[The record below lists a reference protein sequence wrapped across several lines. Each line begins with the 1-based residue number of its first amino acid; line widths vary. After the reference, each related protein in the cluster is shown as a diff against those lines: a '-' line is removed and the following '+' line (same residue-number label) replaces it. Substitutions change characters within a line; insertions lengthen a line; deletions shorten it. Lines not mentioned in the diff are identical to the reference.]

1 MAWICDKNGNR
12 KCEIKRL
19 SYNGTFMEV
28 SSITVTVE
36 SPTPIDFA
44 IGDYIDWDYDGLRY
58 SLDTAAGVEKQAR
71 RNTIGKAF
79 VYENLVF
86 LSPLQA
92 ANNVDFL
99 DVVIGNTVD
108 FMTNTEFSFY
118 GTAWDYAKRLEANLC
133 RLYGEGAWKVRIWT
147 NGVCYDT
154 APAVSIDTG
163 AWENKL
169 IEVSK
174 IKCLGGFQQIYDL
187 WGCAYVFSV
196 ESGVNYVDFYD
207 DFEQY
212 AKAWKQ
218 GGVDKIFAYG
228 KGNGLYKIRHTPDAD
243 HLLVT
248 RLRAYGSA
256 ENLPANYYLNS
267 PLYHVDG
274 NESSELAIANLMLP
288 ASEWTKDGVKAPM
301 NAYLE
306 QNTDLY
312 GVREASVAWDGSDE
326 ELGEIKPSIY
336 GLTIQDLLDLM
347 SPGDGY
353 RPIVAKWPDTS
364 QRIDKIITGAAPAD
378 NGAVAESGYDFTVV
392 EAQGVFSANEL
403 SAARVY
409 NIVDFGDLTMA
420 TIPSVEHLADYRV
433 VPTSENVKVAS
444 FDVQASVIDLIT
456 DVNAY
461 ITPYVNG
468 VKVDDATIPCMVSSE
483 VISRE
488 VSGVEYTKRYYIHLL
503 DANSAAVVFSTMRTG
518 AVTFKIQANIT
529 YSGQAN
535 QVTVLRNEYAVNFNL
550 LRGNKAIDKFFSVI
564 IPQIGFDLSAA
575 MTGSAKLCMRSG
587 YNQPRE
593 FPIVASSVR
602 YDSATDTW
610 YLRCKRVVDQSTK
623 TYFPNSDAIIATGD
637 EYYFSGI
644 AMPALYVEIAARK
657 LLAAARAW
665 LELHS
670 KPRMLSSVDVDNKI
684 MAVEGIVLRE
694 GMSLPIDD
702 DDLSISPETQESR
715 IIDNIRIEEGDN
727 STRTFS
733 ITLRDKKEGSSID
746 SAIRGATSGL
756 ATSASVSE
764 AVSAAESK
772 DHGALSGRDMPNQ
785 HPISAITGLEDALA
799 ALTFFEEDGNG
810 NVKLKDA
817 YGGLW
822 ANGFGSFGGVNSGGG
837 GGGADLLS
845 VWVSLKNNDDDYAN
859 WLINAHH
866 IPIGNG
872 LTIDSETGLINVSA
886 MGTVTSVAGVYPVGG
901 DVQLPGLMAALGI
914 TNLDNNLATISD
926 CLKSL
931 QSQVD
936 SVASRDMFDELS
948 ATSLYADVAVAQS
961 LYADSISLEGNDLSA
976 KLNTLVPKTTTVNGH
991 ALSGNISLTKSDVG
1005 LGNVEN
1011 TALSTWAGTGNI
1023 TTLGTI
1029 TTGVW
1034 HGTPIANDYLAN
1046 KTIGVGGA
1054 TITLGSSA
1062 TLTQIGIPAW
1072 AQKASL
1078 AFADMPAM
1086 YIGNARVQSSAQTAQ
1101 NIGGLG
1107 TITASGLIK
1116 TTNYLQGTR
1125 LILADGVYLEYDSSS
1140 QGVKL
1145 VGAGFWTES
1154 YVTAGGVGSHSGG
1167 GGGGVVEQLYRFSDL
1182 GGSFDDATND
1192 AFNAYTV
1199 NALYLRIVALESR
1212 PTGGVTSVAGMVGD
1226 VTTASLASALG
1237 ITNLNNNLST
1247 ISECIQSLQSQIDAV
1262 ATRDRFDELTA
1273 TAAFADVLS
1282 ASAIHVESL
1291 SLDGSDLAGSLSAL
1305 GSRATSLEGRATALE
1320 GRASTLE
1327 GKFTGDSANSA
1338 LRLTTV
1344 SKTAWGQ
1351 TYWTSGGV
1359 PDSISGNMS
1368 SVGSIS
1374 MNGSI
1379 SGVTSITASGLIKTT
1394 NYVQA
1399 TRFYLTDSI
1408 YFVADSNGV
1417 KLEGAGFYTDSFV
1430 TAGGVGSGGG
1440 GGDVD
1445 LPRVWESLT
1454 NNTDFPNTEINPA
1467 HIPDMAATYGYLK
1480 SITSAMVVSALGY
1493 TPFSSANFTKANIQS
1508 TLGISDWALA
1518 STKPGYS
1525 VSEISGLQ
1533 DALGTKQ
1540 DAISD
1545 LGTIRSNA
1553 AHGETAHNSLST
1565 VSEVLQSLQSQID
1578 SVASRDCFDELTA
1591 SVFHSDMVAV
1601 SDLYAESI
1609 SLNGA
1614 DLATSL
1620 SGLSTAIA
1628 NEATARA
1635 NAIAAEVTAR
1645 NTAIANAVN
1654 ALDSATEAVSS
1665 GYFLTGVTI
1674 TDGKITGRA
1683 QANSISGNAA
1693 TATRLADNN
1702 AHYLWGVSYWVSGV
1716 PQDVTAAPNL
1726 YIARTK
1732 VSASAANDTLLGVT
1746 AISNASSSGT
1756 TGDETR
1762 IEWDATNHAWHFYGG
1777 IYADTFVVAG
1787 GIGSSGGGSDID
1799 LPRVWKSLTNNTD
1812 FPDVE
1817 INLAHIPDIP
1827 WENILSK
1834 PTTLAGYGITDA
1846 IFGTQGADYVP
1857 ITLGATTKNVL
1868 TAHQSLSAYATKDYV
1883 GQQGFI
1889 TKAVNDLT
1897 NYYTKTQTYTRAE
1910 VNDLIG
1916 SINQFHYEIAAST
1929 GAVTD
1934 PQSNVLY
1941 LIGPTG
1947 SGSDK
1952 YEEYVYTTQWVKI
1965 GDTSIDLTP
1974 YLTKTLAAQTYQPII
1989 SDLESIISNA
1999 AHGEAAYNSLTT
2011 VSAIL
2016 QSLQSQ
2022 VDSVASRDSF
2032 DELTAKVFYSDVAAV
2047 SDLYVGAVS
2056 LNGVDLAG
2064 SLSSLASRA
2073 TSLESRAT
2081 ALEGRAASL
2090 ESRAST
2096 LESYFTN
2103 GVANSALRLSGTAT
2117 YSIWGVEYWSSGVP
2131 KSVTGRPGLY
2141 IGTTQVQTSA
2151 ASQDLNGIAAINASG
2166 LATIAGGIKLT
2177 TTKKIYFGDTDH
2189 YLELDSNGFHFSHG
2203 VYSEDFVTAGGI
2215 GSGGGGDSID
2225 IDRLWQS
2232 LQNNPADQGY
2242 EDALIAPAH
2251 IPDMAATYGY
2261 LKGNQT
2267 IALTGV
2273 VTGSGTTSIATSI
2286 ADGALSI
2293 AKVSGLQ
2300 AALDS
2305 KTGNTG
2311 TVTSVGLSVPTGL
2324 SVSGSPITTSG
2335 TLAITFASGYSIP
2348 TTAQQSAWSGKQDA
2362 ISDLATIRSNASNGA
2377 TAYSWGNHANAGYLL
2392 ASVAA
2397 ETYATLTALDGKQA
2411 TISDLATIRSNA
2423 ASGATAYSWGN
2434 HANAGYLTSANG
2446 TTISQAL
2453 QSLQSQIDSVAS
2465 RDMFDELTATVLHSD
2480 IVTASNA
2487 YFDAI
2492 TAASANIASITG
2504 SLSGNATTASYLVSA
2519 SYGIGGGLNP
2529 IYFSS
2534 GRPVA
2539 STSTAGS
2546 ASVPVY
2552 LNGGTLTAITPSSLF
2567 SALSSSAA
2575 TNLSVTIA
2583 GQGRTITDLY
2593 ARYDKDGGE
2602 IAPNMTT
2609 IGTALRSLQSQV
2621 DSVASRDMFDELNAT
2636 VLFTDILS
2644 VGGDT
2649 HIGGK
2654 IWFDSTHYIE
2664 IINGYLHTNLPIVS
2678 DSYITAGA

>member
-1 MAWICDKNGNR
+1 MDSIIIYNSIGTVLYENIPVTSSAELVQELMRSDYIQLSWNSATNETIPAGAYIIYGTEYYSLLEPYSPDQKNEREWEYKPQFVSQFFRGSKAPFFMYSTSGGVTTKEADWTLTDNPANFMERVLTAFLNELGLKYHYAVDNNLQNASATLQFNCVDIITACNSIANAFETELWLEKFDEVDSGGYIGRLHLGKAALGTAKVLEVGNNIKVPSKTNNAEFFNR
-12 KCEIKRL
+12 FYVFGSSRNITQAYQGAAVNNLATKRL
-19 SYNGTFMEV
+19 TLNPTTYPNGYMDFSNGGPVYSKILQFDGVYPSATDLVVMNIRPRTRYVLDENT
-28 SSITVTVE
+28 SK
-36 SPTPIDFA
+36 PI
-44 IGDYIDWDYDGLRY
+44 
-58 SLDTAAGVEKQAR
+58 
-71 RNTIGKAF
+71 
-79 VYENLVF
+79 
-86 LSPLQA
+86 
-92 ANNVDFL
+92 
-99 DVVIGNTVD
+99 VIGVD
-108 FMTNTEFSFY
+108 EDDKPIYDT
-118 GTAWDYAKRLEANLC
+118 YAIWYVQLKRLVD
-133 RLYGEGAWKVRIWT
+133 GA
-147 NGVCYDT
+147 
-154 APAVSIDTG
+154 
-163 AWENKL
+163 
-169 IEVSK
+169 
-174 IKCLGGFQQIYDL
+174 
-187 WGCAYVFSV
+187 
-196 ESGVNYVDFYD
+196 YVDFQFNNTTYD
-207 DFEQY
+207 KDDNPDGMLLPGLVPSIHFNSGPLAGREFEVIYHEQEKTVQDSADTTPFTILAGDFEIKYQ
-212 AKAWKQ
+212 
-218 GGVDKIFAYG
+218 DE
-228 KGNGLYKIRHTPDAD
+228 NGFI
-243 HLLVT
+243 
-248 RLRAYGSA
+248 
-256 ENLPANYYLNS
+256 LP
-267 PLYHVDG
+267 
-274 NESSELAIANLMLP
+274 
-288 ASEWTKDGVKAPM
+288 
-301 NAYLE
+301 
-306 QNTDLY
+306 
-312 GVREASVAWDGSDE
+312 
-326 ELGEIKPSIY
+326 
-336 GLTIQDLLDLM
+336 
-347 SPGDGY
+347 
-353 RPIVAKWPDTS
+353 
-364 QRIDKIITGAAPAD
+364 
-378 NGAVAESGYDFTVV
+378 
-392 EAQGVFSANEL
+392 
-403 SAARVY
+403 
-409 NIVDFGDLTMA
+409 
-420 TIPSVEHLADYRV
+420 
-433 VPTSENVKVAS
+433 
-444 FDVQASVIDLIT
+444 
-456 DVNAY
+456 
-461 ITPYVNG
+461 
-468 VKVDDATIPCMVSSE
+468 
-483 VISRE
+483 
-488 VSGVEYTKRYYIHLL
+488 
-503 DANSAAVVFSTMRTG
+503 
-518 AVTFKIQANIT
+518 
-529 YSGQAN
+529 
-535 QVTVLRNEYAVNFNL
+535 
-550 LRGNKAIDKFFSVI
+550 
-564 IPQIGFDLSAA
+564 A
-575 MTGSAKLCMRSG
+575 MTGLVPQTDNLVVLFNVRMPDSYIESAQDRLAV
-587 YNQPRE
+587 
-593 FPIVASSVR
+593 VALEEINKN
-602 YDSATDTW
+602 
-610 YLRCKRVVDQSTK
+610 YLNTTTGEVVDKNEYQAASDPTVFYTNDPGLVLGGKVLYKNGSYQKETRVTALTK
-623 TYFPNSDAIIATGD
+623 RLDLPCYQNIVFGD
-637 EYYFSGI
+637 E
-644 AMPALYVEIAARK
+644 
-657 LLAAARAW
+657 
-665 LELHS
+665 
-670 KPRMLSSVDVDNKI
+670 
-684 MAVEGIVLRE
+684 
-694 GMSLPIDD
+694 
-702 DDLSISPETQESR
+702 
-715 IIDNIRIEEGDN
+715 IIKGNIEE
-727 STRTFS
+727 
-733 ITLRDKKEGSSID
+733 LKE
-746 SAIRGATSGL
+746 
-756 ATSASVSE
+756 E
-764 AVSAAESK
+764 AVSANK
-772 DHGALSGRDMPNQ
+772 NIDL
-785 HPISAITGLEDALA
+785 LA
-799 ALTFFEEDGNG
+799 AISKSTNDITAAYERTHQLILKQLAEQGSFWLEYEQTIDGVTHRS
-810 NVKLKDA
+810 VKLNPV
-817 YGGLW
+817 YEGVW
-822 ANGFGSFGGVNSGGG
+822 AEGFGSFGGIGSGGGG

-845 VWVSLKNNDDDYAN
+845 MWVSLKNNNDDYAN
-859 WLINAHH
+859 CLINAHH
-866 IPIGNG
+866 LPLGNG
-872 LTIDSETGLINVSA
+872 LSIDPETGLINVSNVGGVA
-886 MGTVTSVAGVYPVGG
+886 SVAGVLPVNG
-901 DVQLPGLMAALGI
+901 DVQKAALQTTLGI
-914 TNLDNNLATISD
+914 DVLGTAVQ
-926 CLKSL
+926 SL
-931 QSQVD
+931 QSQID
-936 SVASRDMFDELS
+936 SVASRDMYDELT
-948 ATSLYADVAVAQS
+948 ATSLFAEIAAVQSLHAEILSAKNIDLNGLSLTNTNGVLSMNGNALLSALTNEGNNIAITVGGKKLTLEVGYAKKALGDKNGNDIYATYVSGIAIGTDTQKDNVLVSKAGTTTALTIPYATVSPNTRFTYTIGSTTYADVEFPVDWFIS
-961 LYADSISLEGNDLSA
+961 EEYESGKYRLRLNPKYEGLY
-976 KLNTLVPKTTTVNGH
+976 
-991 ALSGNISLTKSDVG
+991 SDG
-1005 LGNVEN
+1005 WL
-1011 TALSTWAGTGNI
+1011 
-1023 TTLGTI
+1023 
-1029 TTGVW
+1029 
-1034 HGTPIANDYLAN
+1034 
-1046 KTIGVGGA
+1046 
-1054 TITLGSSA
+1054 
-1062 TLTQIGIPAW
+1062 
-1072 AQKASL
+1072 
-1078 AFADMPAM
+1078 
-1086 YIGNARVQSSAQTAQ
+1086 
-1101 NIGGLG
+1101 
-1107 TITASGLIK
+1107 
-1116 TTNYLQGTR
+1116 
-1125 LILADGVYLEYDSSS
+1125 
-1140 QGVKL
+1140 
-1145 VGAGFWTES
+1145 
-1154 YVTAGGVGSHSGG
+1154 TAGGVGSHSGG

-1305 GSRATSLEGRATALE
+1305 CSRATSLEGRASSLE
-1320 GRASTLE
+1320 SRATSLESRATSLE

-1430 TAGGVGSGGG
+1430 TAGGVGSGGS
-1440 GGDVD
+1440 GGDMDVD
-1445 LPRVWESLT
+1445 RLWQSLQ
-1454 NNTDFPNTEINPA
+1454 NNPADQGYEDALIAPA

-1493 TPFSSANFTKANIQS
+1493 TPFSSASFTKANIQS
-1508 TLGISDWALA
+1508 TLGISAWALDA
-1518 STKPGYS
+1518 SKPTYS
-1525 VSEISGLQ
+1525 VSEIIGLQ
-1533 DALGTKQ
+1533 SAL
-1540 DAISD
+1540 DAI
-1545 LGTIRSNA
+1545 RANA
-1553 AHGETAHNSLST
+1553 AHGETAYNSLST
-1565 VSEVLQSLQSQID
+1565 VSDVLQSLQSQID

-1601 SDLYAESI
+1601 SDLYAKAI

-1665 GYFLTGVTI
+1665 GYFLTGITI

-1702 AHYLWGVSYWVSGV
+1702 THYLWGVSYWASGV

-1732 VSASAANDTLLGVT
+1732 VRASAANDTLLGVT
-1746 AISNASSSGT
+1746 AISNASSSGS

-1787 GIGSSGGGSDID
+1787 GAGSSGGGSDID
-1799 LPRVWKSLTNNTD
+1799 LDRVWESLTNNTD
-1812 FPDVE
+1812 FQDVE
-1817 INLAHIPDIP
+1817 INPAHIPGIA
-1827 WENILSK
+1827 WGKITSGK
-1834 PTTLAGYGITDA
+1834 PTTLVGYGITDA
-1846 IFGTQGADYVP
+1846 RFGTEGADYVP
-1857 ITLGATTKNVL
+1857 ITLGTTTKNVL
-1868 TAHQSLSAYATKDYV
+1868 TAHQSLSGYATETWV

-2022 VDSVASRDSF
+2022 VDSVASRDTF
-2032 DELTAKVFYSDVAAV
+2032 DELTATVFYSDVAAV

-2081 ALEGRAASL
+2081 ALEGRATSL

-2151 ASQDLNGIAAINASG
+2151 TSQDLNGIAAINASG

-2177 TTKKIYFGDTDH
+2177 TTKKIYFGDTEH

-2215 GSGGGGDSID
+2215 GSGGSGGDMD
-2225 IDRLWQS
+2225 VDRMWQS
-2232 LQNNPADQGY
+2232 LTNNPADQGY
-2242 EDALIAPAH
+2242 ENTKIAIAH
-2251 IPDMAATYGY
+2251 IPDVAATYGY

-2267 IALTGV
+2267 ITLTGV
-2273 VTGSGTTSIATSI
+2273 VTGIGTTSITTSI

-2293 AKVSGLQ
+2293 SKVSGLQ

-2362 ISDLATIRSNASNGA
+2362 IIDLPDIRTNAANGN

-2397 ETYATLTALDGKQA
+2397 ETYATITALGTKQDI
-2411 TISDLATIRSNA
+2411 ISDLTTIRSNA
-2423 ASGATAYSWGN
+2423 SAGATAYGWGN
-2434 HANAGYLTSANG
+2434 HTSAGYLTSANG

-2453 QSLQSQIDSVAS
+2453 QSLQGQIDSVAS
-2465 RDMFDELTATVLHSD
+2465 RDMFDELSATVLHSD

-2529 IYFSS
+2529 IYFSG

-2583 GQGRTITDLY
+2583 GQVRTIADLY

-2602 IAPNMTT
+2602 IATNMTT

-2621 DSVASRDMFDELNAT
+2621 DSVASRDRFDELNAT
-2636 VLFTDILS
+2636 VLFTDMLS